1 MCTCSACRLLS
12 HISCFFSGSSL
23 ATLLRGQNLLREQ
36 QSSLDLTQDDASQLP
51 GPQLWMYFLTFHACG
66 FHAWRVAFIGAHACG
81 IHQGFTHGGLH
92 AWGFTHQGSGMR
104 VMRVSRMEGCMGV
117 HASGFMHEGFT
128 HGGLHAS
135 GFTHEDSCMRVSRM
149 EGCMHGVSRMRVHA

>member
-1 MCTCSACRLLS
+1 MFTCSACRILS

-36 QSSLDLTQDDASQLP
+36 QSSLDLTQDDASQLS
-51 GPQLWMYFLTFHACG
+51 GAQLWMYFSTFHACG

-81 IHQGFTHGGLH
+81 IHQGFMHGGLH
-92 AWGFTHQGSGMR
+92 ACG
-104 VMRVSRMEGCMGV
+104 MRVSRMEGCMGF

-149 EGCMHGVSRMRVHA
+149 EGCMMGFHA

>member
-1 MCTCSACRLLS
+1 
-12 HISCFFSGSSL
+12 
-23 ATLLRGQNLLREQ
+23 
-36 QSSLDLTQDDASQLP
+36 
-51 GPQLWMYFLTFHACG
+51 
-66 FHAWRVAFIGAHACG
+66 
-81 IHQGFTHGGLH
+81 
-92 AWGFTHQGSGMR
+92 MR
-104 VMRVSRMEGCMGV
+104 VMRVSRMVGCMGV